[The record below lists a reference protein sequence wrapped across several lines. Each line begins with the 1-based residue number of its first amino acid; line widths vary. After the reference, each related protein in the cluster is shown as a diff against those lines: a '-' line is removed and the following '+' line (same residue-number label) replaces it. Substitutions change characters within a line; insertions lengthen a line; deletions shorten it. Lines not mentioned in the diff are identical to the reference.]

1 MLSHPSR
8 DLGKINADDN
18 NLEGVYVINLR
29 SENAVISD
37 LMVILC
43 KSKKPGDTCCFQ
55 LFNKV

>member
-1 MLSHPSR
+1 MLNHPSR

-18 NLEGVYVINLR
+18 NFEGVYVINLR

-37 LMVILC
+37 FDGYFM
-43 KSKKPGDTCCFQ
+43 KSKRPGDTCCFQ